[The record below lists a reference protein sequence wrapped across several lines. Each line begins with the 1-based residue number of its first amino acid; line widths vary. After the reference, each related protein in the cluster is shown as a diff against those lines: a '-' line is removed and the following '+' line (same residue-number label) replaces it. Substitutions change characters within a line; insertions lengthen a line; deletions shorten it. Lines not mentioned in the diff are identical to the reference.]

1 MEQILNLPAHRTLY
15 YRDRRKIKLQKIAW
29 RGPAL
34 VFCSPASSCHNWA
47 MASGHIITQA
57 PWADSSDAT
66 YIAGCFCLPS
76 EQKAGLHFPC
86 WSVCWALCDISK
98 VNEGATISA
107 SLACVGGASMGSF
120 DLGGGGGWGGGGT
133 LSSSLEE
140 LGKLYLKCFWGLFLC
155 PYRIGVLFHNRAYS
169 SAYFLFPTVYKAY
182 FTPLTPRSGSLLQ
195 IVCLSRH

>member
-120 DLGGGGGWGGGGT
+120 DLGGGGGVGGWRNP
-133 LSSSLEE
+133 
-140 LGKLYLKCFWGLFLC
+140 LK
-155 PYRIGVLFHNRAYS
+155 
-169 SAYFLFPTVYKAY
+169 
-182 FTPLTPRSGSLLQ
+182 
-195 IVCLSRH
+195 LSRGIRKALFKMLLRLVPLPISDWGAVS